1 MKFTSERPLCQKL
14 EILPMKGPFLGKSV
28 KPCEL
33 LKGDNKW
40 PRRIVAWSLGG
51 LRNHRIVRWEEVKE
65 IPAIKKGPG

>member
-1 MKFTSERPLCQKL
+1 
-14 EILPMKGPFLGKSV
+14 MKGPFLEKSV